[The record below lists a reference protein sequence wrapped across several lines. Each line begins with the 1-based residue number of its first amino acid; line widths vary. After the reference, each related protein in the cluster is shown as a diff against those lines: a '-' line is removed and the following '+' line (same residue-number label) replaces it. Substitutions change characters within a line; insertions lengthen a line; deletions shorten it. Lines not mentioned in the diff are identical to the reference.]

1 MKFITLITK
10 TKRCVNMLMISE
22 LIKKLEN
29 FKARHGD
36 LPVYHTIGFVADVEI
51 DTVNLVRGGQCML
64 GNKYLD
70 NYTMRTEDKI
80 SDLQRDMIRYAY
92 DNLDCSHCA
101 FFQDKKCIYDSEWSP
116 SNVLDCFRPKSHV
129 QDDTIYR
136 MQHYLRLL
144 QSTLR
149 KETRGEE

>member
-1 MKFITLITK
+1 MKFIILITK
-10 TKRCVNMLMISE
+10 AKRCVNMLMISE
-22 LIKKLEN
+22 LIKKLET
-29 FKARHGD
+29 FKDEHGD
-36 LPVYHTIGFVADVEI
+36 LPVYHTIGFLADVEI
-51 DTVNLVRGGQCML
+51 DTINLVRGNQCML

-70 NYTMRTEDKI
+70 NYTMKTEDKI
-80 SDLQRDMIRYAY
+80 LDLQRDMMRYAY
-92 DNLDCSHCA
+92 DNLDCSHCT

-144 QSTLR
+144 QSTLH
-149 KETRGEE
+149 KEVRGGE

>member
-1 MKFITLITK
+1 
-10 TKRCVNMLMISE
+10 MLMISE
-22 LIKKLEN
+22 LIKKLET
-29 FKARHGD
+29 FKDKHGD

-51 DTVNLVRGGQCML
+51 DTISLV
-64 GNKYLD
+64 
-70 NYTMRTEDKI
+70 RTEDKI
-80 SDLQRDMIRYAY
+80 LDLQRDMMRYAY
-92 DNLDCSHCA
+92 DNLDCSHCT

-144 QSTLR
+144 QSTLH
-149 KETRGEE
+149 KEVRGGE

>member
-1 MKFITLITK
+1 MCNIL
-10 TKRCVNMLMISE
+10 LISE
-22 LIKKLEN
+22 LIKKLET
-29 FKARHGD
+29 FKDKHGD

-51 DTVNLVRGGQCML
+51 DTVNLVRGSQCML

-80 SDLQRDMIRYAY
+80 LDLQRDMMRHAN

-101 FFQDKKCIYDSEWSP
+101 FFLDKKCVYDLEWSP
-116 SNVLDCFRPKSHV
+116 SNVLDCFKPRSHV
-129 QDDTIYR
+129 QDDPIYR

-149 KETRGEE
+149 KEARGEQ

>member
-1 MKFITLITK
+1 
-10 TKRCVNMLMISE
+10 MLVSE
-22 LIKKLEN
+22 LIEELEN
-29 FKARHGD
+29 FKEKHGD
-36 LPVYHTIGFVADVEI
+36 LRVYHTVGFVADVEI
-51 DTVNLVRGGQCML
+51 DKVNVVRAHQCML
-64 GNKYLD
+64 GNQYLD
-70 NYTMRTEDKI
+70 NYTARTEDKI
-80 SDLQRDMIRYAY
+80 LDLQRDMMRYAY

-144 QSTLR
+144 QSTLH
-149 KETRGEE
+149 KEVRGGE